1 MKSVLI
7 VDIAGAPQILVAVI
21 RALARSPGLTIH
33 LLTDNPREPARL
45 SRHLSSHRSMRP
57 GMTDSDIL
65 DRVLDVLAGLT
76 IDIILPSDEESVRF
90 LSENRGALEP
100 RCALSPVPAP
110 GTLAASR
117 DKWLL
122 AEELRSGGIP
132 SARTLLLQERPN
144 AEEIPEDFQ
153 FPALVKRRIGAGG
166 HGITRV
172 ARREDL
178 PSVLRRSPAPPASR
192 ILQEFVPGYDIDCSL
207 LSQDG
212 RLLAWTV
219 QRGILPGSTPY
230 GAPAGIQFCD
240 NPGPLATASAWASR
254 CGWSGVAHCDM
265 RYDERTGEYAM
276 IEVNPRYWRSLLGS
290 LVAGVNF
297 PFCACRTALGQPY
310 PAPEQKPV
318 KFIHESRVSFR
329 ELLSTYTGRSTE
341 RFRWSQTNLSFA
353 ARDPLPD
360 IALYLR
366 Y

>member
-1 MKSVLI
+1 MKSILI

-21 RALARSPGLTIH
+21 RALARSPDVAIH
-33 LLTDNPREPARL
+33 LLTDNPHDPARL
-45 SRHLSSHRSMRP
+45 SRHLSSYRLLPP
-57 GMTDSDIL
+57 GAADADIL
-65 DRVLDVLAGLT
+65 DRVLDAVAGLT
-76 IDIILPSDEESVRF
+76 IDVILPSDEQSVRF
-90 LSENRGALEP
+90 LSENRGALEQ
-100 RCALSPVPAP
+100 RCAVSPVPAP
-110 GTLAASR
+110 RTLAVSR

-122 AEELRSGGIP
+122 AEELRSASISSP
-132 SARTLLLQERPN
+132 RTILLQEHPGN
-144 AEEIPEDFQ
+144 EEIPEEFR
-153 FPALVKRRIGAGG
+153 FPALVKHRIGAGG
-166 HGITRV
+166 HGITLV
-172 ARREDL
+172 GRREDL
-178 PSVLRRSPAPPASR
+178 PAVLEKSPAPPASR

-219 QRGILPGSTPY
+219 QRGILPGSTAY

-240 NPGPLATASAWASR
+240 NPGPLATASTWASHS
-254 CGWSGVAHCDM
+254 GWSGVAHCDM
-265 RYDERTGEYAM
+265 RYDERTGEYAL

-297 PFCACRTALGQPY
+297 PFCACLTALGQSY
-310 PAPEQKPV
+310 PPPEQKAV
-318 KFIHESRVSFR
+318 KFIHESRVSLR
-329 ELLSTYTGRSTE
+329 ELVATCTGRSTE